1 MATLPREP
9 KILTISSFD
18 ATLEAGLRECR
29 LDSLSLVDAYGLVGM
44 AIAVRAGLAGG
55 EKVEVTGPAR
65 PGMREHL
72 AAMGFDDF
80 LRQIGHS
87 VLEAEAETME
97 SSGVVVPLR
106 SAADAGG
113 EQAISQLLWDQL
125 RDHVDPQVLAA
136 LGEGVWEMVANALEH
151 SGSDASAMA
160 QVYRTS
166 RYGRPPDHDDK
177 VQVVIGDVGRGIR
190 AALASSPDY
199 APGSDL
205 EAIELAL
212 EYLVSS
218 VHEDRGRGQGLSTT
232 AEQVGGLGGKMVIR
246 SGESKLTIAGEER
259 SAAAVPSLPGT
270 IVALSLPRYPGS

>member
-1 MATLPREP
+1 MATLPVKPGR
-9 KILTISSFD
+9 LTISSFD
-18 ATLEAGLRECR
+18 ESLGAGLTECR
-29 LDSLSLVDAYGLVGM
+29 LDSLAFVDAYGLVGIVV
-44 AIAVRAGLAGG
+44 AIRAGLAAG
-55 EKVEVTGPAR
+55 EKIEVAAPNR
-65 PGMREHL
+65 PTMREHL
-72 AAMGFDDF
+72 AAMGFDQF
-80 LRQIGHS
+80 LAQIGHAR
-87 VLEAEAETME
+87 LEAKAEAME

-125 RDHVDPQVLAA
+125 RDHVDPQVLAT

-190 AALASSPDY
+190 AALASSPDHS
-199 APGSDL
+199 PGSDL

-246 SGESKLTIAGEER
+246 SGEGKLTIAGEER
-259 SAAAVPSLPGT
+259 STAAVPPLPGT
-270 IVALSLPRYPGS
+270 VVALSLPLYPGS